1 LKGFQVNFSLFF
13 TELWNAR
20 MNLLDGLGDTILISV
35 SSVVLGT
42 ILGVF
47 VGLAMTYGQRW
58 LRFIV
63 RLYIDF
69 LRGTPV
75 FVLILACFYILSVVG
90 VDLTA
95 FQAGVLALTL
105 FCSSHVGEI
114 VRGALSAIAV
124 GQTEAA
130 KSIGLTFMQTFVY
143 VLLPQALRQIL
154 PTWVNTAT
162 EIVKASTLLSIIGV
176 VELLLATQ
184 QVIARTYL
192 SLEFYL
198 FAGFVYFLLNFVIEQ
213 AGRAVERRI
222 SIP

>member
-1 LKGFQVNFSLFF
+1 VNFSLFF
-13 TELWNAR
+13 AELWNAR
-20 MNLLDGLGDTILISV
+20 MSLLDGLGDTILISV

-42 ILGVF
+42 VLGVF

-130 KSIGLTFMQTFVY
+130 KSIGLTFVQTFVY

-184 QVIARTYL
+184 QVISRTYL

>member
-1 LKGFQVNFSLFF
+1 MS
-13 TELWNAR
+13 
-20 MNLLDGLGDTILISV
+20 LLDGLGDTILISV

-47 VGLAMTYGQRW
+47 VGLAMTYGQKW

-130 KSIGLTFMQTFVY
+130 KSIGLTFVQTFIY

-184 QVIARTYL
+184 QVISRTYL

>member
-1 LKGFQVNFSLFF
+1 MNFSLFLA
-13 TELWNAR
+13 ELWNAR
-20 MNLLDGLGDTILISV
+20 MSLLAGLGDTILISV
-35 SSVVLGT
+35 ASVILGT
-42 ILGVF
+42 VLGVF
-47 VGLAMTYGQRW
+47 IGLVMTYGNRPS
-58 LRFIV
+58 RFIV
-63 RLYIDF
+63 RIYIDF

-90 VDLTA
+90 LDLSA

-114 VRGALSAIAV
+114 IRGALKAIPI

-130 KSIGLTFMQTFVY
+130 KSIGLTFLQTFAY

-162 EIVKASTLLSIIGV
+162 EIVKASTLLSVIGV

-184 QVIARTYL
+184 QVISRTYL
-192 SLEFYL
+192 SLEFYF
-198 FAGFVYFLLNFVIEQ
+198 FAGFVYFVLNFLIEQ

-222 SIP
+222 SISQ

>member
-1 LKGFQVNFSLFF
+1 MNFSLFL

-20 MNLLDGLGDTILISV
+20 LSLLSGLGNTILISAA
-35 SSVVLGT
+35 SVVLGSV
-42 ILGVF
+42 LGVF
-47 VGLAMTYGQRW
+47 IGLAMTYGAKW

-90 VDLTA
+90 LDLTA

-114 VRGALSAIAV
+114 VRGALIAIPA

-130 KSIGLTFMQTFVY
+130 KSVGLTFGQTFVY

-184 QVIARTYL
+184 QVISRTYL

>member
-1 LKGFQVNFSLFF
+1 MNFSLFLA
-13 TELWNAR
+13 ELWNAR
-20 MNLLDGLGDTILISV
+20 MSLIYGLGNTVLISV
-35 SSVVLGT
+35 VSVLLGS

-47 VGLAMTYGQRW
+47 IGLALTYGRNFT
-58 LRFIV
+58 RFFV

-90 VDLTA
+90 LDLSA
-95 FQAGVLALTL
+95 FQAGVLTLTL

-114 VRGALSAIAV
+114 VRGALIAIPK

-130 KSIGLTFMQTFVY
+130 KSIGLTFGQTFVY

-184 QVIARTYL
+184 QVISRTYL

-222 SIP
+222 SVP

>member
-1 LKGFQVNFSLFF
+1 MNFSLFL

-20 MNLLDGLGDTILISV
+20 LSLLSGLGDTILISV
-35 SSVVLGT
+35 ASVILGSV
-42 ILGVF
+42 LGVF
-47 VGLAMTYGQRW
+47 VGLAMTYGAKW
-58 LRFIV
+58 LRFVV

-90 VDLTA
+90 LDLTA

-114 VRGALSAIAV
+114 VRGALIAIPA

-130 KSIGLTFMQTFVY
+130 KSVGLTFGQTFVY

-184 QVIARTYL
+184 QVISRTYL

>member
-1 LKGFQVNFSLFF
+1 MNFSLFL

-20 MNLLDGLGDTILISV
+20 LSLLSGLGNTILISAA
-35 SSVVLGT
+35 SVVLGSV
-42 ILGVF
+42 LGVF
-47 VGLAMTYGQRW
+47 IGLAMTYGAKW

-90 VDLTA
+90 LDLTA

-114 VRGALSAIAV
+114 VRGALIAIPA

-130 KSIGLTFMQTFVY
+130 KSVGLTFGQTFVY

-184 QVIARTYL
+184 QVISRTYL

-198 FAGFVYFLLNFVIEQ
+198 FAGFVYFLMMVVIEQ
-213 AGRAVERRI
+213 AGLAVERRI

>member
-1 LKGFQVNFSLFF
+1 MNFSLFLA
-13 TELWNAR
+13 ELWNAR
-20 MNLLDGLGDTILISV
+20 MSLIYGLGNTVLISV
-35 SSVVLGT
+35 VSVLLGSM
-42 ILGVF
+42 LGVF
-47 VGLAMTYGQRW
+47 IGLALTYGRNFI
-58 LRFIV
+58 RFFV

-90 VDLTA
+90 LDLSA

-114 VRGALSAIAV
+114 VRGALIAIPK

-130 KSIGLTFMQTFVY
+130 KSIGLTFGQTFVY

-184 QVIARTYL
+184 QVISRTYL

-222 SIP
+222 SVP